1 MAKSQNKAASSA
13 SRRRT
18 SSKPKAASSAARGV
32 STSTAAWFSGAIEKI
47 NGATDWEELHA
58 LCAAYAKR
66 IGFDSF
72 LYAFELPC
80 ADGRSSSVVISNY
93 PDAWLAQYSA
103 RNYVASDAVVA
114 KGMVD
119 LLPFDWSELIFSSEA
134 SRLVALDAMSY
145 GLVSGF
151 TVPVPPTR
159 SAFGASGLLNFAS
172 SKKRALRGTQR
183 EAILSQALLFAFHG
197 MKAAA
202 RIAEEARARYFQ
214 KPPALTPQQLT
225 ALQLVAGGSTDE
237 GIARELRIS
246 HSATAKLVDSV
257 ANRLGASSREGA
269 VIRASLF
276 GLLGWSRG
284 PT

>member
-1 MAKSQNKAASSA
+1 MPS
-13 SRRRT
+13 
-18 SSKPKAASSAARGV
+18 
-32 STSTAAWFSGAIEKI
+32 AAWFSGAIEKI
-47 NGATDWEELHA
+47 DGATDWEGLRI

-66 IGFDSF
+66 IGFDCF

-134 SRLVALDAMSY
+134 SRLVAIDASSY

-197 MKAAA
+197 MRAAV
-202 RIAEEARARYFQ
+202 RIAEDSRARYFQ
-214 KPPALTPQQLT
+214 KPPALTTQQLA
-225 ALQLVAGGSTDE
+225 ALQLFANGSNDE
-237 GIARELRIS
+237 GIACELRIG
-246 HSATAKLVDSV
+246 HTAAAKLIDSL
-257 ANRLGASSREGA
+257 AKKLGANSREDA
-269 VIRASLF
+269 IVRASLF

-284 PT
+284 PA